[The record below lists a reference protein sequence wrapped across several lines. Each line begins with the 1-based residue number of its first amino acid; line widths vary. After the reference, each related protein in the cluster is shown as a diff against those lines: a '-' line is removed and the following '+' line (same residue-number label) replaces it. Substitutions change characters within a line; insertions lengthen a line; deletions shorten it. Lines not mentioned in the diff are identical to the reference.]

1 MARDVATLHDM
12 DDRMLRDIGLNRWE
26 IVNYVRRLDSEPA
39 SPPSLVSRLI
49 FIAIV
54 AVIVSAM
61 VWVDHPHA
69 AR

>member
-1 MARDVATLHDM
+1 
-12 DDRMLRDIGLNRWE
+12 MLRDIGLNRWE
-26 IVNYVRRLDSEPA
+26 IVNYVRQLDSEPA